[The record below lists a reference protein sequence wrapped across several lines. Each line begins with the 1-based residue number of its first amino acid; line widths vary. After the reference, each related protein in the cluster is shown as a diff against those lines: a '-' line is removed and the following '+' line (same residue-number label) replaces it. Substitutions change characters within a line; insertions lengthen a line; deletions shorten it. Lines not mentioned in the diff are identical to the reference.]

1 MKLLGAGVLA
11 LLLFFL
17 ISNLNTS
24 LQNPTASTPQTPVVA
39 TEVGIPIDYTNHYF
53 YGESL
58 HLEVGQLI
66 EQYELIAQKTQK
78 VTTFTQHALDQG
90 IELPTLAVG
99 TYTIQVD
106 GQQVVSTT

>member
-24 LQNPTASTPQTPVVA
+24 LQNPTASTPQTPVIA

-58 HLEVGQLI
+58 HLEVGQR
-66 EQYELIAQKTQK
+66 ENHEK
-78 VTTFTQHALDQG
+78 HG
-90 IELPTLAVG
+90 
-99 TYTIQVD
+99 
-106 GQQVVSTT
+106 